1 VLAQDAQDLLVRGL
15 LGRDEG
21 AVRGAGVGAAV
32 LDGVDDAGG
41 DVRVEE
47 VFPRLGGGEVRVLS
61 SYRAVSASKCLDR

>member
-1 VLAQDAQDLLVRGL
+1 MRGL

-21 AVRGAGVGAAV
+21 AVRGAGAGVGAAV

-61 SYRAVSASKCLDR
+61 SYRVVSASKCLDRWM